1 MSSCINRK
9 KLIFFISI
17 YMIIYNFKRFINS
30 VYTLSVLIFTC
41 ICFCELKK
49 NRILWVLIL
58 ENGKSLKFREYLS
71 LRMTSFWKFWVY
83 KFQPQGKKN
92 KEDTVES
99 RDIRLMFLLRSTE
112 RQAGHDGK
120 TVVID
125 SF

>member
-17 YMIIYNFKRFINS
+17 YMIIYNFKKFINF

-41 ICFCELKK
+41 NKK
-49 NRILWVLIL
+49 
-58 ENGKSLKFREYLS
+58 
-71 LRMTSFWKFWVY
+71 
-83 KFQPQGKKN
+83 
-92 KEDTVES
+92 DTVES
-99 RDIRLMFLLRSTE
+99 RDIRLIFLSRSTE